1 MTMIEIIILSIIQ
14 GVTEFLPVSSSSHLI
29 IISEYLN
36 FENQSLSID
45 VSLHIGS
52 FIAVIT
58 YFRKDIINFIKNKE
72 LFFKIFLSSMPV
84 MLTGFLL
91 VKFELIDQLRNLQV
105 IGWTT
110 IIFGILLYISDKFS
124 IENKIDN
131 NFTIKSAMIIGI
143 LQILSLIPGVSRSG
157 ITITA
162 ARILKF
168 NRFDSAKISFLLSI
182 PTLAAV
188 SFFGLKNLVVSNNL
202 DFSVLNLVS
211 IFLSFV
217 FSLIT
222 IKFFLNYLKNFNL
235 NIFVIYRIILGI
247 FLIIIA
253 YL

>member
-1 MTMIEIIILSIIQ
+1 MTMIEIFILSIIQ

-72 LFFKIFLSSMPV
+72 LFFKIFLSSIPV

-143 LQILSLIPGVSRSG
+143 LQIFSLIPGVSRSG
-157 ITITA
+157 ITISA

-188 SFFGLKNLVVSNNL
+188 SFFGFKNLATSNNL
-202 DFSVLNLVS
+202 DFSVLNLAS
-211 IFLSFV
+211 ILLSFV

-222 IKFFLNYLKNFNL
+222 IKFFLDYIKSFNL

-247 FLIIIA
+247 FLLIIA

>member
-1 MTMIEIIILSIIQ
+1 MIEIFILSIIQ

-29 IISEYLN
+29 IISKYLN

-58 YFRKDIINFIKNKE
+58 YFRKDIVNFIKNKE
-72 LFFKIFLSSMPV
+72 LFFKIFLSSIPV

-91 VKFELIDQLRNLQV
+91 VKFELINQLRNLQV

-124 IENKIDN
+124 VENKIDN
-131 NFTIKSAMIIGI
+131 NFTIKSAIIIGV
-143 LQILSLIPGVSRSG
+143 LQIFSLIPGVSRSG

-168 NRFDSAKISFLLSI
+168 NRFDSAKISFFLSI

-188 SFFGLKNLVVSNNL
+188 SFFGFKNLYISNNL
-202 DFSVLNLVS
+202 DFSTLNLTS

-217 FSLIT
+217 FSFIT
-222 IKFFLNYLKNFNL
+222 IKFFLNYIKNFNL
-235 NIFVIYRIILGI
+235 NVFVIYRIILGI
-247 FLIIIA
+247 FLLIIA